1 MGDFYSSLFENLY
14 GLDLSDYIWG
24 TLSPVQ
30 DANLYMNF
38 GLVMLISTFVFGIVY
53 YFVLDRHSWSH
64 WWCWLIAMMIPA
76 VGNFIYGY
84 SVLAN
89 QCNEGLMIDEKQND
103 LGFTSLDFANFGL
116 ANSLMA
122 IIIFVGFTI
131 IVKILFKLTPLQSD
145 CSKAPLCK

>member
-1 MGDFYSSLFENLY
+1 MY

-38 GLVMLISTFVFGIVY
+38 GIVMLISTLVFGIVY

-64 WWCWLIAMMIPA
+64 WWCWLIAMMIPS

-145 CSKAPLCK
+145 CSKAPFCK

>member
-14 GLDLSDYIWG
+14 GLDFSDYIWG

-38 GLVMLISTFVFGIVY
+38 GMVMLISTLVFGIVY

-64 WWCWLIAMMIPA
+64 WWCQLIAMMIPA

>member
-38 GLVMLISTFVFGIVY
+38 SMVMLISTLAFGIVY

-64 WWCWLIAMMIPA
+64 WWCWLIAMMIPT

-131 IVKILFKLTPLQSD
+131 IMKILFKLTPLQSD
-145 CSKAPLCK
+145 CSKAPFCK

>member
-1 MGDFYSSLFENLY
+1 
-14 GLDLSDYIWG
+14 
-24 TLSPVQ
+24 
-30 DANLYMNF
+30 
-38 GLVMLISTFVFGIVY
+38 
-53 YFVLDRHSWSH
+53 
-64 WWCWLIAMMIPA
+64 MMIPA